1 MASSSREG
9 DLPPSQPSL
18 PASSSSDDLG
28 LDQPSLPAF
37 LTWSEDEEPVYTRS
51 QVPHIH
57 EWYELIKNIVEEID
71 EVLTIFPVWM
81 DDVRT
86 EPEMQECIQ
95 DLAQAMWI
103 WKKEMVEDYDDNPEA
118 MWYPRAVREDLLELF
133 EFGWRRL
140 RRHYFEI
147 KERVDEI
154 KVERDDYGG
163 PSAKRARKSHE
174 HM

>member
-1 MASSSREG
+1 MATSSREG

-28 LDQPSLPAF
+28 LDQLV
-37 LTWSEDEEPVYTRS
+37 WSVDEEPECPLC
-51 QVPHIH
+51 QLPHIV
-57 EWYELIKNIVEEID
+57 EWYELMKNIVLEID
-71 EVLTIFPVWM
+71 EVLTIFPFWM
-81 DDVRT
+81 DAARR
-86 EPEMQECIQ
+86 EPEMQELIQ
-95 DLAQAMWI
+95 ELEQAMRN
-103 WKKEMVEDYDDNPEA
+103 WKSMVDDYDDNPEA
-118 MWYPRAVREDLLELF
+118 MHYTRAFREDLLELF

-147 KERVDEI
+147 KERVDEFQDI
-154 KVERDDYGG
+154 LLEVDRDEDGG

>member
-28 LDQPSLPAF
+28 LDQLV
-37 LTWSEDEEPVYTRS
+37 WSEDEEPEYPRS
-51 QVPHIH
+51 QVPHIV

-71 EVLTIFPVWM
+71 EVLTIFPFWM

-95 DLAQAMWI
+95 ELAQAMWI
-103 WKKEMVEDYDDNPEA
+103 WKNMVEDYDDNPEA
-118 MWYPRAVREDLLELF
+118 MYYTRAVREDLLELF